1 MCNNEEYWRGYEDA
15 KNGGIKPVKPSEL
28 YWDGY
33 FDYKDMVARANLLSM
48 ENSAKEADTIKKY
61 GPNPYRK

>member
-1 MCNNEEYWRGYEDA
+1 MFSGEEYWLGYEDA
-15 KNGGIKPVKPSEL
+15 KSGGIKPIEPSKL

-33 FDYKDMVARANLLSM
+33 FDYKNMVAEANLLSM
-48 ENSAKEADTIKKY
+48 QNSAKDAAKVEKY